1 MYAPTTELGG
11 SENEWIELYSN
22 QSYNLSGCAI
32 DGKALPAVTIENYL
46 IIANNELLF
55 QQIYANTNLTSLS
68 LALSLNNEGD
78 TISLRCPEFNQTLSY
93 EKNQGGYRNNF
104 SLEQNQQGEWKEALV
119 WGGTPGRQNSIY
131 SYSYDY
137 SVLEITEILPDPAG
151 NDDSL
156 QPFGEWVELYNSG
169 SKTINLDPLHLYDEY
184 DDHKL
189 AIASTNTQPSVSL
202 CPGCYAV
209 IYRNGDTDFELSSTT
224 EDQVRLFLG
233 TSVDQLLQE
242 VSYSPAP

>member
-1 MYAPTTELGG
+1 MSWSWCFILLLSLPLLSAYPSLNEVMYAPTTELGG

-55 QQIYANTNLTSLS
+55 QQIYANTNITSLS

-78 TISLRCPEFNQTLSY
+78 TISLRCPEFNHTLSY

-104 SLEQNQQGEWKEALV
+104 SLEQNQQGEWKEALD

-151 NDDSL
+151 
-156 QPFGEWVELYNSG
+156 
-169 SKTINLDPLHLYDEY
+169 
-184 DDHKL
+184 
-189 AIASTNTQPSVSL
+189 
-202 CPGCYAV
+202 
-209 IYRNGDTDFELSSTT
+209 
-224 EDQVRLFLG
+224 
-233 TSVDQLLQE
+233 
-242 VSYSPAP
+242 